1 MPAPIGVLDGS
12 GGNPPALAAHAV
24 MPKAS
29 PTHKTA
35 IVRGGFNRRL

>member
-1 MPAPIGVLDGS
+1 MLDGS

-24 MPKAS
+24 MPNAS

-35 IVRGGFNRRL
+35 IVRGSFSRHL